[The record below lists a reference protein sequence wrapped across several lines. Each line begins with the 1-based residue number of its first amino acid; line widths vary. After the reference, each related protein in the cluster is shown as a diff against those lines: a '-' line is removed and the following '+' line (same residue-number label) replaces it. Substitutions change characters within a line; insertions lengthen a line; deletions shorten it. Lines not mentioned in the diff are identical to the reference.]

1 MVYNM
6 QLHHRPFTSIKS
18 GRKTIEMRLNDD
30 KRRLLKVGDMVEFMD
45 ITTQEKLVCEV
56 VNLYLYATFEE
67 LYQNHDK
74 ISIGYTDDEV
84 ADPKDM
90 LVYYPLEEIKQC
102 GVVGIEIK
110 ILQGDGQ

>member
-1 MVYNM
+1 MVYSM
-6 QLHHRPFTSIKS
+6 RLQHQPFLLIKS
-18 GRKTIEMRLNDD
+18 GRKTIEMRLNDN
-30 KRRLLKVGDMVEFMD
+30 KRKLLNEGDMVEFTDVNTGEM
-45 ITTQEKLVCEV
+45 LVCEV
-56 VNLYLYATFEE
+56 VKLHHYASFEE
-67 LYQNHDK
+67 LYKNHDK

-110 ILQGDGQ
+110 MLQGDGQ

>member
-45 ITTQEKLVCEV
+45 VNTGEMLVCEV
-56 VNLYLYATFEE
+56 VKLHHYASFEE

-90 LVYYPLEEIKQC
+90 LVYYPQEEIAKY
-102 GVVGIEIK
+102 GVVGIEVK
-110 ILQGDGQ
+110 VQ

>member
-1 MVYNM
+1 MK
-6 QLHHRPFTSIKS
+6 LHHLPFTSIKS

-30 KRRLLKVGDMVEFMD
+30 KRKLLKVGDRVEFTD
-45 ITTQEKLVCEV
+45 IKTLETLVCTV
-56 VNLYLYATFEE
+56 VNLHTYPTFDE

-74 ISIGYTDDEV
+74 ISIGYEENEI

-90 LVYYPLEEIKQC
+90 LAYYPQEEINKY

-110 ILQGDGQ
+110 I